1 MAVVC
6 SAALL
11 LAVTAAQ
18 HLMICLCPHDDIAGE
33 CHRPAHRQPAPETG
47 ETASAAH
54 RHHCADLQ
62 FATADLIAPAGI
74 LAIATPAT
82 SGRPPAA
89 VAADEF
95 QHLLRVQ
102 MLPATTA
109 PPPLPFLHD
118 YTRRLPRS

>member
-11 LAVTAAQ
+11 LVATAAQ
-18 HLMICLCPHDDIAGE
+18 HLMICLCPHDDNISE
-33 CHRPAHRQPAPETG
+33 CHRPARGRAAPKSCEI
-47 ETASAAH
+47 ASAAH
-54 RHHCADLQ
+54 RHNCTDLQ
-62 FATADLIAPAGI
+62 FATAYLIAPAGI

-82 SGRPPAA
+82 SDRPPAA